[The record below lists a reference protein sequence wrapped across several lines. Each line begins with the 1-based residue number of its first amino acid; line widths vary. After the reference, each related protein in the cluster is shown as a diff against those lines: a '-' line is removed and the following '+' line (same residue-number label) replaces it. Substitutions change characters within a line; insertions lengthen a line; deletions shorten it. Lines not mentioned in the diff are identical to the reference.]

1 MRAVYSEVPAWLPSL
16 AVAPGCGSAGLFSRR
31 VHRMIRT
38 YLPADRDALVDLFT
52 RAGVDSPTGEL
63 WRHAASERMVYL
75 DPYIDNCPDTLFLAE
90 AHGELV
96 GYLTGCP
103 DTALL
108 TSEDER
114 ITQAITR
121 HKVMLRARSMPF
133 FLRSMVDL
141 VRAKVRG
148 GGAASGEAV
157 GRWPAHLHI
166 NLAPKPAGRVSPMS

>member
-1 MRAVYSEVPAWLPSL
+1 MIVEKRRIEDSTLLNVEGVIKLGESAQFFAQALERALEEDDGNVLVD
-16 AVAPGCGSAGLFSRR
+16 FSR
-31 VHRMIRT
+31 IN
-38 YLPADRDALVDLFT
+38 
-52 RAGVDSPTGEL
+52 
-63 WRHAASERMVYL
+63 
-75 DPYIDNCPDTLFLAE
+75 YIDSTGI
-90 AHGELV
+90 GELV